1 MLNFGRFFV
10 DIQPEKLT
18 IKHGASAKNAVVALV
33 VERNH
38 VDGFV
43 AMLQEARKDMVAR
56 EAVFESVD
64 VPLYIKSMCDKQFK
78 ELVEDVK
85 ANSVSDVATKW
96 GIGRKD
102 SPTIITK
109 FGGGS
114 MSNMPR
120 IKKTTRVWWWEY
132 VKYA

>member
-18 IKHGASAKNAVVALV
+18 IKQGNTADLALTVLV

-43 AMLQEARKDMVAR
+43 AMLQKAQKDMVAR
-56 EAVFESVD
+56 EAVLESAD

-96 GIGRKD
+96 GIPD
-102 SPTIITK
+102 TTIEK
-109 FGGGS
+109 LADLLS
-114 MSNMPR
+114 
-120 IKKTTRVWWWEY
+120 
-132 VKYA
+132 

>member
-1 MLNFGRFFV
+1 MLNFGHFFV

-18 IKHGASAKNAVVALV
+18 IKQGTSAKNAVVVLV

-85 ANSVSDVATKW
+85 ANSVSDVAIKC
-96 GIGRKD
+96 GILD
-102 SPTIITK
+102 TTIEK
-109 FGGGS
+109 LS
-114 MSNMPR
+114 DLLS
-120 IKKTTRVWWWEY
+120 
-132 VKYA
+132 

>member
-18 IKHGASAKNAVVALV
+18 IKQGTSAKNAVVALV

-64 VPLYIKSMCDKQFK
+64 IPLYIKSMCDMQFK

-96 GIGRKD
+96 GIPD
-102 SPTIITK
+102 TTIEK
-109 FGGGS
+109 LADLLS
-114 MSNMPR
+114 
-120 IKKTTRVWWWEY
+120 
-132 VKYA
+132 

>member
-10 DIQPEKLT
+10 DVQPEKLT
-18 IKHGASAKNAVVALV
+18 IKQGTSAKNAVVALV

-43 AMLQEARKDMVAR
+43 AMLQKAQKDMMAR
-56 EAVFESVD
+56 TAVFESAD
-64 VPLYIKSMCDKQFK
+64 IPLYIKSMCDKQFK

-96 GIGRKD
+96 GIPD
-102 SPTIITK
+102 TTIEK
-109 FGGGS
+109 LADLLS
-114 MSNMPR
+114 
-120 IKKTTRVWWWEY
+120 
-132 VKYA
+132 

>member
-10 DIQPEKLT
+10 DIQPENLT
-18 IKHGASAKNAVVALV
+18 IKQGNTADLALTVLV

-43 AMLQEARKDMVAR
+43 AMLQKAQKDMVAR
-56 EAVFESVD
+56 EAVLESAD

-96 GIGRKD
+96 GIPD
-102 SPTIITK
+102 TTIEK
-109 FGGGS
+109 LADLLS
-114 MSNMPR
+114 
-120 IKKTTRVWWWEY
+120 
-132 VKYA
+132 

>member
-18 IKHGASAKNAVVALV
+18 IKQGTSAKNAVVALV

-43 AMLQEARKDMVAR
+43 TMLLEAQKDMVAR
-56 EAVFESVD
+56 EAVLESAD

-96 GIGRKD
+96 GIPD
-102 SPTIITK
+102 TTIEK
-109 FGGGS
+109 LADLLS
-114 MSNMPR
+114 
-120 IKKTTRVWWWEY
+120 
-132 VKYA
+132 

>member
-10 DIQPEKLT
+10 DIQPENLT
-18 IKHGASAKNAVVALV
+18 IKQGTSAKTAVVALV

-43 AMLQEARKDMVAR
+43 AMLLEAQKDMMAR
-56 EAVFESVD
+56 MAVFESAD

-96 GIGRKD
+96 GIPD
-102 SPTIITK
+102 TTIEK
-109 FGGGS
+109 LS
-114 MSNMPR
+114 DLLS
-120 IKKTTRVWWWEY
+120 
-132 VKYA
+132 

>member
-10 DIQPEKLT
+10 DIQPENLT
-18 IKHGASAKNAVVALV
+18 IKQGTSAKTAVVALV
-33 VERNH
+33 VERYH

-43 AMLQEARKDMVAR
+43 ALLQEAQKDMMAR
-56 EAVFESVD
+56 MAVFESED

-96 GIGRKD
+96 GIPD
-102 SPTIITK
+102 TTIEK
-109 FGGGS
+109 LS
-114 MSNMPR
+114 DLLS
-120 IKKTTRVWWWEY
+120 
-132 VKYA
+132 

>member
-18 IKHGASAKNAVVALV
+18 IKQGTSAKNAVVALV

-64 VPLYIKSMCDKQFK
+64 VPLYIKSMCDTQFK

-96 GIGRKD
+96 GIPD
-102 SPTIITK
+102 TTIEK
-109 FGGGS
+109 LADLLS
-114 MSNMPR
+114 
-120 IKKTTRVWWWEY
+120 
-132 VKYA
+132 